1 MIKLDYRSRTPIYR
15 QMEDSII
22 EMILL
27 GVYQK
32 GTQLPSVRSLAVE
45 LGINPNTIQKA
56 YQELESQGII
66 CSVTGKGSFVQG
78 LDEAQLQLR
87 RKALEALTAAVRDAR
102 LAGVPREEIEHLV
115 EQEYQQAAKGGTADD
130 RDRKSW

>member
-1 MIKLDYRSRTPIYR
+1 MIKLDYRSRTPFYR
-15 QMEDSII
+15 QLEDSII
-22 EMILL
+22 EMIML

-115 EQEYQQAAKGGTADD
+115 EQEYQQAAKGGTEQ
-130 RDRKSW
+130 

>member
-15 QMEDSII
+15 QLEDSII

-66 CSVTGKGSFVQG
+66 
-78 LDEAQLQLR
+78 
-87 RKALEALTAAVRDAR
+87 
-102 LAGVPREEIEHLV
+102 
-115 EQEYQQAAKGGTADD
+115 
-130 RDRKSW
+130 

>member
-15 QMEDSII
+15 QLEDSII
-22 EMILL
+22 ELILL

-87 RKALEALTAAVRDAR
+87 RKALETLTSAVRDAR
-102 LAGVPREEIEHLV
+102 LAGVPRQEIDRLV
-115 EQEYQQAAKGGTADD
+115 EQEYSHQSPGGETP
-130 RDRKSW
+130 

>member
-15 QMEDSII
+15 QLEDSII

-66 CSVTGKGSFVQG
+66 CSVTGNGSFVQG
-78 LDEAQLQLR
+78 WEEAHRHLR

-115 EQEYQQAAKGGTADD
+115 EQEYQQAAKGGTEQ
-130 RDRKSW
+130 

>member
-15 QMEDSII
+15 QLEDSII

-102 LAGVPREEIEHLV
+102 LAGVPRQEIEHLE
-115 EQEYQQAAKGGTADD
+115 EQEYQQAAKGGTEQ
-130 RDRKSW
+130 